1 MWIPEHLLSQWFV
14 AKCPNIILMINHFN
28 HNFSYLFCES
38 GSMMGVWAPSSVS
51 IISSAAMIF
60 TFHCGNNKRETV
72 KLICYEIEDNRSRR
86 TTLSS
91 FSSCV
96 LCILSALALSTF
108 CTVPAARTL
117 LPAAAPQTRKES
129 HWATLDTWMSSSLFF
144 ISNWRCRY

>member
-1 MWIPEHLLSQWFV
+1 
-14 AKCPNIILMINHFN
+14 MINHFN

-108 CTVPAARTL
+108 CTVPAYS
-117 LPAAAPQTRKES
+117 AACCCATDEKRKPLS
-129 HWATLDTWMSSSLFF
+129 HSRYLNVVIF
-144 ISNWRCRY
+144 IFHLSNWRCRY

>member
-1 MWIPEHLLSQWFV
+1 
-14 AKCPNIILMINHFN
+14 MINHFN

-108 CTVPAARTL
+108 CTVPALRTL

-129 HWATLDTWMSSSLFF
+129 HSPSYSRYLNVVIF
-144 ISNWRCRY
+144 IFHFKLKM